1 MPSTQS
7 EAELGRPT
15 PDGSLS
21 QPMLD
26 LFKDAES
33 LGIAKFQ
40 DVHLVASAFQSIC
53 WASLAMSTLAKRSS
67 LKEIQHVLN
76 SASAIALT
84 DEKAL
89 KILKSIVQRTTVW
102 QVKVRKALAAKPGE
116 TRPISMD
123 LLKGLDGGSPDLPF
137 EIPETF
143 CLASAIE
150 DKGHRHCICG
160 GANDGTFM
168 LGCDKCDEWFHGR
181 CVGINKEYGN
191 KLDSWLCPGCKGEQ
205 IDLTKLSIDNFNH
218 DDVEDD
224 CSLSLEAAPCAPSLG
239 KLWPPFKLLG
249 SAESREALGDEC
261 IMTPDSYGQLEVV
274 EGAAR
279 SIQNRD
285 QFAAAAAY
293 VLVDQLVKSN
303 ASQIIEMQRTEFDDA
318 DAVVRTPA
326 IVVDD
331 RLPIPRTSLDSQR
344 MENAVAIAV
353 GAMTLHVDAAHN
365 HSTWPIGN
373 SCM

>member
-1 MPSTQS
+1 MPSTQK
-7 EAELGRPT
+7 EADRGRPT

-26 LFKDAES
+26 LFKDAET
-33 LGIAKFQ
+33 LGIATFQ

-76 SASAIALT
+76 SAAAIALA
-84 DEKAL
+84 DEKAI
-89 KILKSIVQRTTVW
+89 KMLKSIVQRTTVW
-102 QVKVRKALAAKPGE
+102 QLKVRKALAPKPGE
-116 TRPISMD
+116 TKPISMD
-123 LLKGLDGGSPDLPF
+123 LLNGLDDGSPDLPF

-168 LGCDKCDEWFHGR
+168 LGCDKCEEWFHGR

-191 KLDSWLCPGCKGEQ
+191 KLDSWLCPSCKGEH
-205 IDLTKLSIDNFNH
+205 IDLAELSIDNFNH
-218 DDVEDD
+218 DDIEDD
-224 CSLSLEAAPCAPSLG
+224 ANLSQESAPCAPSLG

-261 IMTPDSYGQLEVV
+261 VMIPDSYGHLEVV
-274 EGAAR
+274 EGGER
-279 SIQNRD
+279 TSQNGD
-285 QFAAAAAY
+285 QYAAASAY
-293 VLVDQLVKSN
+293 VLVDQLVKSK
-303 ASQIIEMQRTEFDDA
+303 APQMIDMRRTELDSA
-318 DAVVRTPA
+318 DAVTCTPA

-331 RLPIPRTSLDSQR
+331 QLPIAGSTLDSQR

-353 GAMTLHVDAAHN
+353 GTMNLHVDAAHN

-373 SCM
+373 PCM